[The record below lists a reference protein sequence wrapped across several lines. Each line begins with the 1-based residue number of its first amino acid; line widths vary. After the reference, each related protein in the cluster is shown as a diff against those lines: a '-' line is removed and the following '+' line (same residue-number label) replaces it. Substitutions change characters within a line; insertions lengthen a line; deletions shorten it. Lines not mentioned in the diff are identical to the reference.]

1 MTTDSMT
8 TGAET
13 PSGGRP
19 AWVPIVLV
27 GLVIAGDYVLFGGW
41 GINVAIFLALL
52 GACAILL
59 NGRSASPR
67 IKLIATAV
75 LLLALLP
82 LVETASSLAG
92 LSVALFGLGM
102 ATVLAA
108 GLWKGNLPDLPATA
122 VGFAV
127 LAPFRLVADMIAGLS
142 TVGTDGRWRRLLRLV
157 VGWVLPLAL
166 GAVFLV
172 LFAAANPLI
181 EQALRALSFRDALR
195 LDGDRVALWVV
206 VAAFSWPFL
215 APLVWR
221 MKSAEVYGPQKP
233 REAVHIGRD
242 FTQRSLIVFNAL
254 FAVETLLDLA
264 YLWGG
269 VRLPDGMSYAEYAH
283 RGAYPLV
290 VTALL
295 AAVFVLF
302 TMRPGGP
309 GETDRV
315 LRGLVFAWIGQNVLL
330 VASSLLRLD
339 LYVDVYGLTDLRLA
353 SAAWMAL
360 VGAGLVLILLRI
372 LWRRPNGW
380 LVASNLMTL
389 GLVLYAYAWT
399 DTNALIARF
408 NVDRAIAGAT
418 GSPGLDL
425 CYLYGQPPSVI
436 PAIDTYLTHIAE
448 TDQTRSTLLA
458 LRAHLVSRVS
468 AGAADWRN
476 WSWRDQRLADYIA
489 TAPGPASQPSTD
501 GAEGRDV
508 SSTLSWCW
516 D

>member
-1 MTTDSMT
+1 MTTESLT
-8 TGAET
+8 TAAEA

-19 AWVPIVLV
+19 AWAPLVLV

-41 GINVAIFLALL
+41 GINVPIFLALL
-52 GACAILL
+52 GASAILL
-59 NGRSASPR
+59 AGGA
-67 IKLIATAV
+67 ATTRTKFFAAGI
-75 LLLALLP
+75 LLVALLP

-102 ATVLAA
+102 STVLAS
-108 GLWKGNLPDLPATA
+108 GLWKGSLPDLPATA
-122 VGFAV
+122 LGFA
-127 LAPFRLVADMIAGLS
+127 LPAPFRLVADMIAGLS

-166 GAVFLV
+166 GVVFLV
-172 LFAAANPLI
+172 LFAAANPLV
-181 EQALRALSFRDALR
+181 EQGLRALSFRDAVR
-195 LDGDRVALWVV
+195 LDGDRIALWVF

-221 MKSAEVYGPQKP
+221 PRVAEVYGPHKP
-233 REAVHIGRD
+233 REAAHVGSD
-242 FTQRSLIVFNAL
+242 FTRRSLIVFNAL
-254 FAVETLLDLA
+254 FAVETVLDLI

-269 VRLPDGMSYAEYAH
+269 VRLPDGMTYAEYAH
-283 RGAYPLV
+283 RGAYPLIA
-290 VTALL
+290 TALL
-295 AAVFVLF
+295 AAVFVII

-309 GETDRV
+309 GETDRI
-315 LRGLVFAWIGQNVLL
+315 LRVLVFAWIGQNVLL

-353 SAAWMAL
+353 SAAWMVL
-360 VGAGLVLILLRI
+360 VGLGLVLILLRI
-372 LWRRPNGW
+372 MWRRSNGW
-380 LVASNLMTL
+380 LVGSNLVTL

-418 GSPGLDL
+418 GSPGLDV
-425 CYLYGQPPSVI
+425 CYLYSQPPGVI
-436 PAIDTYLTHIAE
+436 PAIDTYLTHIPE
-448 TDQTRSTLLA
+448 SDQTRSTLLT
-458 LRAHLVSRVS
+458 LRAYLVSRVS

-476 WSWRDQRLADYIA
+476 WSWRDARLADYLA
-489 TAPGPASQPSTD
+489 TAPGPTQQPYTD
-501 GAEGRDV
+501 GTDV
-508 SSTLSWCW
+508 SATLSWCR